1 MEQLQGDIDFLVKFT
16 ERFANAAVCPVAREI
31 PGRLKKNWTS
41 TFSEKKRA
49 IEHEENSKIN
59 VRYKVGCA
67 DYRKRFLKRV
77 SDKVAGMKKGGVL

>member
-1 MEQLQGDIDFLVKFT
+1 MLNLIVKRDRTYVPFQK
-16 ERFANAAVCPVAREI
+16 E
-31 PGRLKKNWTS
+31 
-41 TFSEKKRA
+41 KRA